1 MISPPENPSTGL
13 KAEVPQPPAKS
24 SAPTPESTIVLQVSR
39 NEVIGWRIRLNQEE
53 ANIDDLKDRLR
64 AIYKTRASKV
74 LFVRA
79 ESHTEFDMVARVID
93 ITRAADEAIRVGL
106 ITDMA
111 RNGD

>member
-1 MISPPENPSTGL
+1 MSMVAGKVEMNVTPMIDVLLVLIVIFMISPPENPSTGL

-24 SAPTPESTIVLQVSR
+24 SAPTPESTIVLQVSG

-79 ESHTEFDMVARVID
+79 EGHT
-93 ITRAADEAIRVGL
+93 
-106 ITDMA
+106 
-111 RNGD
+111 